1 MGRGRGKGRRQSARD
16 DADSGED
23 ERIPA
28 SKRRGRPQRLI
39 KNEEDGDTE
48 MMDDDD
54 TENVKSSI
62 TDKDAVDQNTG
73 EDGKKRRNSMAD
85 KEDSDMGEDEKGSGA
100 KSSTMTGES
109 VKSVGFRQI
118 GSRRKGKPRR
128 AAEVGVEC
136 S

>member
-28 SKRRGRPQRLI
+28 SKRRGQPQRLV
-39 KNEEDGDTE
+39 KNEEDRDTE

-100 KSSTMTGES
+100 KSSTMKGES
-109 VKSVGFRQI
+109 IKSVGFRQI